1 MWTGILK
8 AWEAMG
14 GTLGLL
20 TFGLL
25 AYAAGLLRGLLRDNR
40 DANARAKED
49 RGASEQRDRD
59 IRADFTARADRDRAE
74 FKAQAKEYRDLSV
87 REHAQLSEKI
97 AEQSEKMAEQSEKM
111 AEQSKAIAEQSKA
124 IAEQSKAITELFK
137 AVAALQGDVQVLLNR
152 SDRSSG
158 GNVGTGQ
165 PTTRYEFA
173 RQAAPTPR
181 EEEHGKD
188 G

>member
-1 MWTGILK
+1 MWEEIV
-8 AWEAMG
+8 

-20 TFGLL
+20 TIGFL
-25 AYAAGLLRGLLRDNR
+25 AYMAGLLQSALRRVR

-49 RGASEQRDRD
+49 RAASEQRDRD
-59 IRADFTARADRDRAE
+59 IRADFTARADRDRGE

-87 REHAQLSEKI
+87 REHAQLS
-97 AEQSEKMAEQSEKM
+97 
-111 AEQSKAIAEQSKA
+111 KAIAELSK
-124 IAEQSKAITELFK
+124 E
-137 AVAALQGDVQVLLNR
+137 VAALQADVQVLLDR

-158 GNVGTGQ
+158 RKAG
-165 PTTRYEFA
+165 TTRYEFA

-181 EEEHGKD
+181 GEEHGEE